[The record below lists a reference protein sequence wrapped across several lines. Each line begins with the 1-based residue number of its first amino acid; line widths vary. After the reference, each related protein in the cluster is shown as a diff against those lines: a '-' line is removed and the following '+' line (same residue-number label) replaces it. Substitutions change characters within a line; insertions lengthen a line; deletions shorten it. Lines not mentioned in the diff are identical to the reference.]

1 MRARLRFQP
10 MSDDRRFA
18 HPVALW
24 LVYLAIGAVALA
36 SHALLETGSLTQSF
50 TYDIIGASAVGAAMI
65 GIWRHRPDRVSPWL
79 LMALGQGLF
88 VAGDLA
94 WNWYEIIGEDPF
106 PSIADVL
113 YLAGYPFIAFG
124 LLLLIRRRIAGGDR
138 SGLVDAAIL
147 TTAVALLSW
156 TFLIQPQA
164 AVTDIDT
171 LSFGISLA
179 YPIADLIIIGVAM
192 GLVTT
197 PGARTPAYRLLAASL
212 VLLLVGDQI
221 YAVQTLDGTYVS
233 GGPIDSLYLVAY
245 LLFGASALHPSMRRL
260 TDPFPVVVTWLGPV
274 RLACLAVAMVTGPLL
289 VTLGP
294 EADRDLLV
302 VAFGT
307 ALLSLLVLLR
317 LAGLVGL
324 LERDVAARR
333 ALEAKLRVQ
342 AFHDPLTGLAN
353 RRRFVDAVGAA
364 LTARHVRGSV
374 AALFLDLDD
383 FKTVNDGLGHAAGD
397 ELLAAVAMRIQS
409 VVRDGDLA
417 ARLGGDEFGVLLVDI
432 PDADHATLIANRLL
446 MAFDAP
452 IDIAGAR
459 VQVNAS
465 IGIAFDSAVT
475 NTVDVLLAEADIAM
489 YRAKADGKGRAH
501 RFRPT
506 DRHLEAATK
515 RPGAVV
521 DGPSGRTT
529 SFRRPLIRPAAMEAE
544 PG

>member
-1 MRARLRFQP
+1 MRARLGFEP
-10 MSDDRRFA
+10 MPDDRRFA
-18 HPVALW
+18 LPVAPW

-36 SHALLETGSLTQSF
+36 IHALLETGSLTQSF
-50 TYDIIGASAVGAAMI
+50 TYDIIGASAVVAAII
-65 GIWRHRPDRVSPWL
+65 GIWRHRPDRVAPWL
-79 LMALGQGLF
+79 LMAFGQGLF

-138 SGLVDAAIL
+138 SGLVDAGIL

-156 TFLIQPQA
+156 TFLIQPLA

-179 YPIADLIIIGVAM
+179 YPIADLILIGVAM

-197 PGARTPAYRLLAASL
+197 PGARTSAYRLLGASL
-212 VLLLVGDQI
+212 VLTLIGDQI

-245 LLFGASALHPSMRRL
+245 LLFGASALHPSMQRL
-260 TDPFPVVVTWLGPV
+260 TDPSPVVVTWLGPV
-274 RLACLAVAMVTGPLL
+274 RLLCLAVAMVTGPLL

-333 ALEAKLRVQ
+333 ALEAKLRFQ

-364 LTARHVRGSV
+364 LTVRHVPGSV

-397 ELLAAVAMRIQS
+397 ELLAAVATRIQS

-417 ARLGGDEFGVLLVDI
+417 ARLGGDEFGILLVDI
-432 PDADHATLIANRLL
+432 PDGDYATLVADRLL
-446 MAFDAP
+446 TAFEAP
-452 IDIAGAR
+452 VDIAGAR

-465 IGIAFDSAVT
+465 IGIAFDSAAT

-489 YRAKADGKGRAH
+489 YRAKADGKGRSH

-506 DRHLEAATK
+506 DRDLEAATE
-515 RPGAVV
+515 RAAAVA
-521 DGPSGRTT
+521 DGRSVRTT
-529 SFRRPLIRPAAMEAE
+529 SFRRPLIRPAAMETE

>member
-1 MRARLRFQP
+1 
-10 MSDDRRFA
+10 MSVDRRFA
-18 HPVALW
+18 LPVAPW
-24 LVYLAIGAVALA
+24 LLYLAIGAVALA
-36 SHALLETGSLTQSF
+36 IHAMLETGSLTQSF
-50 TYDIIGASAVGAAMI
+50 TYDIIGASAVVAAVM
-65 GIWRHRPDRVSPWL
+65 GIWRHRPARIAPWL
-79 LMALGQGLF
+79 LMAFGQGLF

-164 AVTDIDT
+164 VVADIDT
-171 LSFGISLA
+171 LSLGISLA
-179 YPIADLIIIGVAM
+179 YPIADLILIGVAM

-197 PGARTPAYRLLAASL
+197 PGARTPAYRLLGLSL
-212 VLLLVGDQI
+212 VLTLVGDQI
-221 YAVQTLDGTYVS
+221 YAVQTLEGSYVS
-233 GGPIDSLYLVAY
+233 GGPVDSLYLVAY
-245 LLFGASALHPSMRRL
+245 LLFGASALHRSMQRLADPS
-260 TDPFPVVVTWLGPV
+260 PVVVTWLGSV
-274 RLACLAVAMVTGPLL
+274 RLLCLAAAMVTGPLL

-333 ALEAKLRVQ
+333 TLEAKLRFQ

-364 LTARHVRGSV
+364 LAVRHQPGSV

-397 ELLAAVAMRIQS
+397 ELLAAVATRIQAG
-409 VVRDGDLA
+409 VRDEDLA
-417 ARLGGDEFGVLLVDI
+417 ARLGGDEFGILLADVRDAEDAMAIADRVLKALE
-432 PDADHATLIANRLL
+432 
-446 MAFDAP
+446 AP

-459 VQVNAS
+459 VQVGAS
-465 IGIAFDSAVT
+465 IGIAFDSAT
-475 NTVDVLLAEADIAM
+475 TKTVDVLLAEADIAM
-489 YRAKADGKGRAH
+489 YRAKANGKGRSH

-506 DRHLEAATK
+506 DRDLEGVNE
-515 RPGAVV
+515 RVGAGR
-521 DGPSGRTT
+521 DGRSSRTT
-529 SFRRPLIRPAAMEAE
+529 SFRRPLIRPAAMESE